1 VSLLTGTQ
9 DPLFIS
15 SFQKGE
21 EAAFD
26 CLFREYFTPLT
37 YFANRFVSDAILSE
51 DIVQDCFVSLWQR
64 KDRLK
69 HVSLIK
75 SYLYTTV
82 RNKCFKQ
89 LEKQK
94 RQPEPD
100 NTITKTPSVEE
111 SIIAAET
118 ARELYRLIES
128 LSPSLQKIIKLYY
141 LEGKSNREIAVE
153 LDIEPDTVIR
163 QRLRAIIALR
173 KFKISPALYLLFYTR
188 EIQHIIT
195 CDSL

>member
-1 VSLLTGTQ
+1 MAVYYLKCFHFFGVRYFGFLFHYLVNLDYFLEFALLV
-9 DPLFIS
+9 L
-15 SFQKGE
+15 
-21 EAAFD
+21 
-26 CLFREYFTPLT
+26 LL
-37 YFANRFVSDAILSE
+37 
-51 DIVQDCFVSLWQR
+51 LWMIFF
-64 KDRLK
+64 RLK
-69 HVSLIK
+69 ACQIFVLFPVKFFFQSGFLLMFCI
-75 SYLYTTV
+75 
-82 RNKCFKQ
+82 CW
-89 LEKQK
+89 
-94 RQPEPD
+94 QPEPD

>member
-1 VSLLTGTQ
+1 M
-9 DPLFIS
+9 FCI
-15 SFQKGE
+15 
-21 EAAFD
+21 
-26 CLFREYFTPLT
+26 C
-37 YFANRFVSDAILSE
+37 
-51 DIVQDCFVSLWQR
+51 W
-64 KDRLK
+64 
-69 HVSLIK
+69 
-75 SYLYTTV
+75 
-82 RNKCFKQ
+82 
-89 LEKQK
+89 
-94 RQPEPD
+94 QPEPD